1 MKREYDFV
9 FSLGYCCGVTQ
20 ALRAAGL
27 QFASLPLDWLGSPS
41 LRRSAEVVA
50 EGFRDWMRP
59 EDFRLLDV
67 LHGPGF
73 GTRIC
78 LNERT
83 QLGFSHEFPDT
94 LTLEESLPKVART
107 YDRRVA
113 RLLSRLKSARRV
125 LAVYL
130 EHPTRPALPA
140 AELAAARDLLRTR
153 CPDAALDLVY
163 FHESPSSR
171 EPEAVFDSDG
181 LVSVAADY
189 RVTEGGEVTQY
200 VKLPVLVSFLR
211 QRATL
216 AGGGENE
223 ADARQ
228 YADATRKC
236 HALRWGPD
244 VSRTRRWLNQRAY
257 KIFRLLEKHLVRKG
271 LIHRE
276 ERIRFWKEEG
286 T

>member
-1 MKREYDFV
+1 MKREYDFA

-27 QFASLPLDWLGSPS
+27 QFASYPLDWLGSPS

-50 EGFRDWMRP
+50 DGFRDWLRP
-59 EDFRLLDV
+59 EDMRLLDV

-73 GTRIC
+73 GTRIY

-94 LTLEESLPKVART
+94 LPLEESLPKVRRT

-113 RLLSRLKSARRV
+113 RLLSRLAESRRV

-130 EHPTRPALPA
+130 EHPSRPGLPA
-140 AELAAARDLLRTR
+140 AELAVARDLLRSR
-153 CPDAALDLVY
+153 CPGAELDLLY
-163 FHESPSSR
+163 FHEDPSCR
-171 EPEAVFDSDG
+171 EPKETFDSDG

-189 RVTEGGEVTQY
+189 RVLENGEVTQY
-200 VKLPVLVSFLR
+200 VKLPVLVSVLR
-211 QRATL
+211 RRAVL
-216 AGGGENE
+216 SGGGENA
-223 ADARQ
+223 ADARK
-228 YADATRKC
+228 YADAARAC

-244 VSRTRRWLNQRAY
+244 ASWARRWLNQRAY
-257 KIFRLLEKHLVRKG
+257 KLFRLLEKRLVRKG

-276 ERIRFWKEEG
+276 ERISFWKEG